1 LGKTRLI
8 SIIVFLL
15 FIVAVVYAVVPA
27 DVDAVVEAVLA
38 IEKPSALRLTGEGKE
53 KIKERRK
60 CPAFDFSGNEKRKRR
75 DVIGPRTA
83 FSGSYSSCFF
93 MFPLNLFFF
102 TYFRFFNSTTNP
114 YGFFL
119 IEWYLL

>member
-1 LGKTRLI
+1 MIEI
-8 SIIVFLL
+8 SHEWTQSPVFIL

-102 TYFRFFNSTTNP
+102 FF
-114 YGFFL
+114 FFGSSGICFDFSNCVL
-119 IEWYLL
+119 

>member
-1 LGKTRLI
+1 M
-8 SIIVFLL
+8 
-15 FIVAVVYAVVPA
+15 AVVYAVVPA
-27 DVDAVVEAVLA
+27 DVDAVVEAILA
-38 IEKPSALRLTGEGKE
+38 IEKPPALRLTGEGKE

-93 MFPLNLFFF
+93 VSSESVFFYLFYVF
-102 TYFRFFNSTTNP
+102 
-114 YGFFL
+114 
-119 IEWYLL
+119 

>member
-93 MFPLNLFFF
+93 VSSESVFFYLF
-102 TYFRFFNSTTNP
+102 
-114 YGFFL
+114 
-119 IEWYLL
+119 